1 VQKTKT
7 SFSHFI
13 DQRLVLENMLGAER
27 LPLTILVDAQGR
39 VLDKIYGAREWDSP
53 ESLKLI
59 GKAFGIPM

>member
-1 VQKTKT
+1 
-7 SFSHFI
+7 
-13 DQRLVLENMLGAER
+13 MLGAER